1 MNIRVAKSSDLDGIL
16 PLVQSVWTSVKSSLD
31 LYLQFSDMDSDS
43 SVMFVA
49 EEHNICIGF
58 ASVGLR
64 FEYVEGTK
72 TLPVAYLEGIA
83 VKEEY
88 SSKGVGKALIN
99 MCEQWARKHCFTEFA
114 SDCEVDNLSSEQF
127 HKAIGF
133 KEVSRNI
140 HFVKPL

>member
-1 MNIRVAKSSDLDGIL
+1 MNIRIAKSSDLDGIL
-16 PLVQSVWTSVKSSLD
+16 PLVQSVWKSVKSSLD

-43 SVMFVA
+43 SVMFIA
-49 EEHNICIGF
+49 EEQNIYVGF

-88 SSKGVGKALIN
+88 SSKGVGKSLIE
-99 MCEQWARKHCFTEFA
+99 MCEKWGREHHCTEFA
-114 SDCEVDNLSSEQF
+114 SDCSVDNLVSENF
-127 HKAIGF
+127 HKSMGF
-133 KEVSRNI
+133 EEVSRNI